1 LKVWNCQGW
10 LVSTSWKQLLPLS
23 ASSILLVSLSRST
36 YAQATFNPSPSP
48 ADYQTPAREQT
59 RGGSDP
65 DSLLQQ
71 GTNALRANHCDEAIL
86 KFQAACAISPDF
98 ADAHHQ
104 WAIALVK
111 AGRPQEAIE
120 HFKLAIKIQPREAAS
135 WLSLGGAYQS
145 AGDVKEAIN
154 AYNDYISHFPQDRDI
169 SKIRHLVS
177 LLEKEVNNPPPPD
190 IAAVATERPQSGIAT
205 QDTLSK
211 WPKDTGAST
220 DYFRAISKDGV
231 IRWRYGQMPLR
242 VWIEDGSGVPGYR
255 LGFNAILRQAFLDW
269 AHASKGAIRVSFVS
283 SSQGAMITCNWSAQ
297 TEKFKN
303 SAEAGESRLY
313 SDRYGLAKG
322 ELTILTVPTSQTL
335 PLTDNRLR
343 AIALHEVGHL
353 LGMAGHTNNPEDAM
367 FNSVQVSESWREL
380 SARDIAT
387 LAHLYGT
394 D

>member
-1 LKVWNCQGW
+1 VRG
-10 LVSTSWKQLLPLS
+10 
-23 ASSILLVSLSRST
+23 ASDGE
-36 YAQATFNPSPSP
+36 F
-48 ADYQTPAREQT
+48 
-59 RGGSDP
+59 
-65 DSLLQQ
+65 LLQQ
-71 GTNALRANHCDEAIL
+71 GTNLLRANHCDEAIL

-104 WAIALVK
+104 WGIALVK

-120 HFKLAIKIQPREAAS
+120 HFKLAIRIQPREAAS

-145 AGDVKEAIN
+145 AGDVMEAIN

-190 IAAVATERPQSGIAT
+190 IAAIATGRPQSGIAT
-205 QDTLSK
+205 QDAVSK
-211 WPKDTGAST
+211 LPKDTGASK
-220 DYFRAISKDGV
+220 DYFKAITKDGV
-231 IRWRYGQMPLR
+231 LRWHYEQMPLR
-242 VWIEDGSGVPGYR
+242 VWIEDGSGIPGYR
-255 LGFNAILRQAFLDW
+255 PGFNAILRQAFLDW
-269 AHASKGAIRVSFVS
+269 AHASKGAIGVSFAS
-283 SSQGAMITCNWSAQ
+283 SSQGATIFCKWSSQ
-297 TEKFKN
+297 TDKFKN

-322 ELTILTVPTSQTL
+322 ELTILTVPTSQSL

-353 LGMAGHTNNPEDAM
+353 FGMAGHTNNPEDAM
-367 FNSVQVSESWREL
+367 FNSVQASDAWREL
-380 SARDIAT
+380 SPRDIAT
-387 LAHLYGT
+387 LAHLYGK